1 MADGGG
7 GGFDGGGGGSGGGG
21 GNSSGKIVELRIHS
35 SRRRKV
41 VWARFSACEDVE
53 GPGRRSA
60 KKDLRVCSKFGD
72 LY

>member
-53 GPGRRSA
+53 GPGPPKREERPA
-60 KKDLRVCSKFGD
+60 CVFKIR
-72 LY
+72 